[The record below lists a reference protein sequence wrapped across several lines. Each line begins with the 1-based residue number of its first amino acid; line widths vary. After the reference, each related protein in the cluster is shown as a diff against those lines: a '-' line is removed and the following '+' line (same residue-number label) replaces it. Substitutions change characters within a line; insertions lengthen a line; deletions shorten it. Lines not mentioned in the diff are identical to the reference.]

1 MMSPALASGR
11 ANRPPLAGRRGVTL
25 AELMA
30 VIVLAA
36 ALLLIGLLSVYRGRQ
51 AAKMLACQDNM
62 EAIHAA
68 LEIYWTK
75 NNRMYPP
82 DQTAFEQFLQDRV
95 YFPEELRCPLDEDG
109 TYHYSYSYDP
119 SANPGPEGV
128 TLSCPVPGSEHGSK

>member
-1 MMSPALASGR
+1 MMSPARGSGR
-11 ANRPPLAGRRGVTL
+11 AGRSPLAGRRGVTL

-36 ALLLIGLLSVYRGRQ
+36 ALLVIGLLSVHRGRQ
-51 AAKMLACQDNM
+51 TAKTLACQDNM

-75 NNRMYPP
+75 NDRMYPP
-82 DQTAFEQFLQDRV
+82 DQTAFEQFLQDRM
-95 YFPEELRCPLDEDG
+95 YFAEELRCPLDEDG
-109 TYHYSYSYDP
+109 SYHYSYSYDP

-128 TLSCPVPGSEHGSK
+128 TLSCPVPGSGHGSK